1 MFKDGSITGG
11 PHHKVVGNLD
21 TPLKEL
27 EENINRLSEKLKFEN
42 VHQVADGIH

>member
-1 MFKDGSITGG
+1 MKRFNYRVRS
-11 PHHKVVGNLD
+11 HHKVVGNLD

-27 EENINRLSEKLKFEN
+27 EENIMRLSEKLNLKN